1 MDTAV
6 FGDKF
11 WNGYSE
17 PHITH
22 LPVILIEQTDI
33 HRLHKFLC
41 DRRISRRWKK
51 IINLSFMIKACIAI
65 QKTPLRIKRMD
76 QQFLFYFGPLLNF
89 FFSSYSIP
97 DKIKTFVINQVITI
111 VSAGECFVVAL

>member
-33 HRLHKFLC
+33 HRLHKSLC
-41 DRRISRRWKK
+41 DRRISLRWKK

-76 QQFLFYFGPLLNF
+76 QQFLFILVHFLTS
-89 FFSSYSIP
+89 FSLRIASLTKSKP
-97 DKIKTFVINQVITI
+97 
-111 VSAGECFVVAL
+111 S